1 MNTILAVTTASVM
14 SLGLMSCSDKKEPV
28 EAPTNTTEAAVKP
41 YPLDVCLV
49 SGEPL
54 GSMGE
59 PHVFIHEG
67 QEIKMCCD
75 MCVPKF
81 NEETAKYLAVLE
93 TGAPAADASAHDG
106 HDHSGHDHSAH

>member
-1 MNTILAVTTASVM
+1 MKTYTILAAITASVM
-14 SLGLMSCSDKKEPV
+14 SLGLTSCGDKKVEV
-28 EAPTNTTEAAVKP
+28 EAPTSTTEAAVKP

-49 SGEPL
+49 SGEEL

-81 NEETAKYLAVLE
+81 NKDTAKYLAMLE

-106 HDHSGHDHSAH
+106 HDHSAH